1 MANADKLRYE
11 QDLIKIAE
19 SKQERKKVKPEIEK
33 CSLDGMPKRPLSAYM
48 LFAKDIRAILKK
60 KMPLCSFS
68 DVMKAVSMDWVKLS
82 KEKKLEYY

>member
-1 MANADKLRYE
+1 
-11 QDLIKIAE
+11 
-19 SKQERKKVKPEIEK
+19 
-33 CSLDGMPKRPLSAYM
+33 MPKRPLSAYM
-48 LFAKDIRAILKK
+48 IFAKDIRAILKK